1 MWRLFDRCGES
12 EVGIDGLVPL
22 AEFRAGLHHGQG
34 SEAALPN
41 AHRVQTRR
49 SGNTRTDL
57 LQDSCAHAVASN
69 HRLRTRS
76 SLCIMTGA
84 TFTQR

>member
-49 SGNTRTDL
+49 SGNTRTDCFKTRVRML
-57 LQDSCAHAVASN
+57 SPAITVCERVRRCA
-69 HRLRTRS
+69 L
-76 SLCIMTGA
+76 
-84 TFTQR
+84 